1 MHPQES
7 TPHYTIRF
15 YTSDGTS
22 VDLCGHATLAAS
34 TVVFKNL
41 SMRGVRLADMSV
53 VFHANNGVEL
63 GARPSMSKQNSGFT
77 SASGA
82 AGLIG
87 TKTMKITM
95 DFPWKELDVFGRGSG
110 EWDEVIGMLRDAFFS
125 VRTGKSL
132 TKSSEDVTKDEKLEL
147 LDEDVLFMGLDE
159 GGDDLLVELNHVAFS
174 KIPKRM
180 EDINFRSMKELDI
193 YARGVILCC
202 AVDDFSRRRQEEQSL
217 SHPSAKVRSS
227 RVSSGDAKNGKKK
240 GGGGGVTVDFLSRF
254 FGPKV
259 GIEEDPVTGSAH
271 CILGPYF
278 SSKLGRET
286 VVGKQMSH
294 RGGIIEC
301 TPHQDTS
308 ESEISSDNKTV
319 IISGS
324 AVMVMSGMLYV

>member
-1 MHPQES
+1 
-7 TPHYTIRF
+7 
-15 YTSDGTS
+15 
-22 VDLCGHATLAAS
+22 
-34 TVVFKNL
+34 
-41 SMRGVRLADMSV
+41 
-53 VFHANNGVEL
+53 
-63 GARPSMSKQNSGFT
+63 
-77 SASGA
+77 
-82 AGLIG
+82 
-87 TKTMKITM
+87 
-95 DFPWKELDVFGRGSG
+95 
-110 EWDEVIGMLRDAFFS
+110 
-125 VRTGKSL
+125 
-132 TKSSEDVTKDEKLEL
+132 
-147 LDEDVLFMGLDE
+147 MGLDE

-227 RVSSGDAKNGKKK
+227 RVSSGDAKNGKRK

-254 FGPKV
+254 FGP
-259 GIEEDPVTGSAH
+259 
-271 CILGPYF
+271 
-278 SSKLGRET
+278 KLGRET

-308 ESEISSDNKTV
+308 ESEISSDRKTV